1 MHNRDG
7 GTLRHVQELAQQLGE
22 QATFLRLAP
31 APGGAELRLEGAHEA
46 FVLHFALP
54 QEHARLLQTL
64 RQFQVGHIHYHHLLD
79 HASEIC
85 ELPAQLGVSHDFTVH
100 DYYSYCPQVSLTD
113 HNDRYCGE
121 QGIEQCRQCLQRHPA
136 PGGESIDSWRARHAR
151 LLNRARYL
159 ITPSLDAALRMQRF
173 VPTAH
178 IQVVP
183 HASLYPRPT
192 QHPQPCPRVL
202 ASGERLKIVVLGAL
216 SRIKGADT
224 LEEVATLTA
233 IQNLDLEFHL
243 IGYPYRSLRAL
254 PKSLLTVHGGYQEK
268 DLPQLLQSLQ
278 ADAVWFPALWPET
291 YSYTLSAALEA
302 GLPIIAPNLGAFA
315 ERLQNRDW
323 TWLCDWH
330 QSASQWLDFFRTIQ
344 QENFR
349 AGIGPKHIAAVT
361 PPLLP
366 GADANRPVLD
376 YRSNYLEH
384 LPRRGASNASELSEL
399 QLQIDL
405 MQQQSGPIRPSSAAI
420 KLAALRTLMRLHTSP
435 VLSPLRRLVPMHLQ
449 RRVKSWLGK

>member
-1 MHNRDG
+1 M
-7 GTLRHVQELAQQLGE
+7 
-22 QATFLRLAP
+22 
-31 APGGAELRLEGAHEA
+31 
-46 FVLHFALP
+46 
-54 QEHARLLQTL
+54 
-64 RQFQVGHIHYHHLLD
+64 
-79 HASEIC
+79 
-85 ELPAQLGVSHDFTVH
+85 
-100 DYYSYCPQVSLTD
+100 
-113 HNDRYCGE
+113 
-121 QGIEQCRQCLQRHPA
+121 
-136 PGGESIDSWRARHAR
+136 
-151 LLNRARYL
+151 
-159 ITPSLDAALRMQRF
+159 
-173 VPTAH
+173 
-178 IQVVP
+178 P

-330 QSASQWLDFFRTIQ
+330 QSASQWLDFFRNIQ
-344 QENFR
+344 QEHFR
-349 AGIGPKHIAAVT
+349 ADIGPKHIAAVT

-366 GADANRPVLD
+366 GADASRPVLD

-384 LPRRGASNASELSEL
+384 LPRRSASNASELSEL